1 MIGMQD
7 SNMLDALV
15 VGGGINGAGI
25 ARDLAGRGQSV
36 MLVERD
42 DWASHTSSASSKMI
56 HGGLRYLEQYAF
68 GLVRKSL
75 QERERLLKANP
86 HLMQPLRLVLPHD
99 PAQRPRWMIRLG
111 LFFYD
116 HLAPLGLLPA
126 SGSEQLAGQPYGEP
140 LQARFT
146 HGFAYSDGWVDD
158 ARLVWHCVLDAR
170 QRGARAQSRCALVKA
185 ERIDGAT
192 PHWRATL
199 QPEGAA
205 PFEVQARALVNAAGP
220 WAAELLGQACGEA
233 RPPALRWVQG
243 THIVIPRR
251 WNHGAGYLL
260 QNPDGRVLFAL
271 PYQDDFT
278 LLGTTDQEITQLGRR
293 AQAQDGE
300 VDYLCEQASRWL
312 REPVTRADIRWQFA
326 GIRPL
331 LADEAD
337 DPKAITRDYRLD
349 LLAAPGQAA
358 RLDVWGG
365 KITTFRLLA
374 EQAADLISPLLGGGK
389 AWTLNASLPG
399 GDCGPLPAFIEQL
412 RREFPHRDPQLIRR
426 WALAH
431 GSRARALL
439 QKEPGTEVVP
449 GISSAELQDA
459 VEHEDVKSAD
469 DFLWRRSKL
478 GLRLSTEQ
486 RDAVERAVQALMR

>member
-1 MIGMQD
+1 MQD
-7 SNMLDALV
+7 PDIVDVLV
-15 VGGGINGAGI
+15 AGGGINGAGI
-25 ARDLAGRGQSV
+25 ARDLAGRGLKV
-36 MLVERD
+36 LLVERD

-116 HLAPLGLLPA
+116 HLAPLGLLPG
-126 SGSEQLAGQPYGEP
+126 SGSIDLKRTPFGDA
-140 LQARFT
+140 LQAHFT

-170 QRGARAQSRCALVKA
+170 RRGAEARSRCALVKA
-185 ERIDGAT
+185 EREGAY
-192 PHWRATL
+192 WRVTL
-199 QPEGAA
+199 QPEGGS
-205 PFEVQARALVNAAGP
+205 PFERRARALVNAAGP
-220 WAAELLGQACGEA
+220 WAGQLLNETCREAQA
-233 RPPALRWVQG
+233 PALRWVQG
-243 THIVIPRR
+243 THIVIPKR
-251 WNHGAGYLL
+251 WTHEAGYLL

-271 PYQDDFT
+271 PYQEHYT
-278 LLGTTDQEITQLGRR
+278 LLGTTDREITALGRK
-293 AQAQDGE
+293 AQPLDE
-300 VDYLCEQASRWL
+300 EIDYLCEQASRWL
-312 REPVTRADIRWQFA
+312 REPVTREQIRWQFA

-349 LLAAPGQAA
+349 LEGAPGQAP
-358 RLDVWGG
+358 LLNVWGG

-374 EQAADLISPLLGGGK
+374 EQAADLIAPKLGGGQ
-389 AWTLNASLPG
+389 AWTEQAALPG
-399 GDCGPLPAFIEQL
+399 GDCGPVQYFIDQL
-412 RREFPHRDPQLIRR
+412 RGEFPKRDPALIRR

-431 GSRARALL
+431 GSAARGLL
-439 QKEPGTEVVP
+439 RDDPGAEIVP
-449 GISSAELQDA
+449 GLCEAELRHA
-459 VEHEDVKSAD
+459 VEHEDVREVD
-469 DFLWRRSKL
+469 DFLWRRTKL
-478 GLRLSTEQ
+478 GLRYDAAQ
-486 RDAVERAVQALMR
+486 RELIAQALMR